1 LASKR
6 IGEILLEKGMIT
18 AEELSHALEVQK
30 ERGGLLGVILVELGY
45 LKPKELSDFLESQKK

>member
-1 LASKR
+1 
-6 IGEILLEKGMIT
+6 MIT